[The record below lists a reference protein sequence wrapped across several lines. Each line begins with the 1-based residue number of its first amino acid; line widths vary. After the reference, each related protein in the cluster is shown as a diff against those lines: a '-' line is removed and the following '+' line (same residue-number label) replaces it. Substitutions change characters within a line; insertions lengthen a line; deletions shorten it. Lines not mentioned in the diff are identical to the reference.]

1 MENEDTQELNVT
13 EIMREL
19 DRRQDQF
26 LEDLKSYLSYAVE
39 HRASDLFIVAGG
51 PVSVKIDG
59 RISAVGDGKVL
70 PPQTEGLITQIYR
83 LAGRSMS
90 GYQSR
95 GDDDFSFALPGLAR
109 FRVNTYRQRGSMAA
123 VVRVV
128 SFEIPDW
135 QKLHI
140 PEQVMDL
147 ANVTHGMV
155 LVTGTAGSGKSTTQA
170 CIINRI
176 NQTRNC
182 HIITLEDPIE
192 FLHRDQMSIV
202 SQREIA
208 IDTNDY
214 LSALRACLRQ
224 APDVILLGEMRDHET
239 IRTAMTAAETGHL
252 LIATLHTKGTVNTID
267 RIIDS
272 FPPAQQ
278 DQIRIQLSTVLHTV
292 VSQQLLPDK
301 NGGLVPAYEV
311 MHMNSAIRNLIRDS
325 KNHQIDN
332 AIATGRTEGM
342 ISMDQSIL
350 ELYNAGYITR
360 ETALSYA
367 DNPDQLRRRM
377 GYPSLF
383 VYFVQKTPRFHPR
396 FFI

>member
-350 ELYNAGYITR
+350 DLYHAGFITQ

-377 GYPSLF
+377 G
-383 VYFVQKTPRFHPR
+383 
-396 FFI
+396 

>member
-59 RISAVGDGKVL
+59 RTSAAGDGKVL

-332 AIATGRTEGM
+332 AIATGRAEGM

-350 ELYNAGYITR
+350 ELYNAGYITQ

-377 GYPSLF
+377 G
-383 VYFVQKTPRFHPR
+383 
-396 FFI
+396 